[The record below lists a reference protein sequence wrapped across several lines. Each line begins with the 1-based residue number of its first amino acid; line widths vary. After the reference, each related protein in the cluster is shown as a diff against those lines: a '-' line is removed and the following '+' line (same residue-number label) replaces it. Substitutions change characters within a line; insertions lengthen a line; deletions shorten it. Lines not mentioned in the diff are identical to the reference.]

1 MRYCIAL
8 KFLALILC
16 ACCLLTAA
24 AAGVGVLVSIEL
36 GLYESDIQQLKEEQL
51 QRDLEVVAR
60 QLAMTAALEE
70 LGSLPARFQDE
81 YARDHWTYSVSQIQ
95 ERMCYIVTAE
105 NGRVLSRYIDTDKLS
120 GTASHHVEVSTTYPV
135 VLGYEKYGYA
145 EDVTT
150 PTDAT
155 TATEPSAPTYH
166 NIVTQPDNVNHLYVE
181 NWIAMNGDEHY
192 SFRLGICR
200 GPTYQ
205 VLLYVQPGDLLL
217 TNDFGWEAA
226 ELLYHYRYDLIWIG
240 AAALVI
246 FAALFVYLCCA
257 AGHKPGSEEI
267 RPGGLNRL
275 PLDLYGVATALGLYA
290 LAMLCFQLLDWAY
303 PNYRPMW
310 LPLAAAGG
318 MAFCGCLLGISFLFA
333 CVAQLKA
340 PGFFWAKHSL
350 VGLTLRLCWKI
361 LRWFFRLV
369 GRFFRWIGAQMPKVR
384 ALLKRLFGELRSC
397 IVGVRSG
404 SKRMTASLFGVIGNI
419 FKAIFRGIGRFFTL
433 LPLTWQWILVGTI
446 LVLLLMASLSTYPPV
461 FRVLGLSLCIGMV
474 LYGAHCFGTLLES
487 TKRMSQGD
495 LQTKVEDKFLL
506 GSFRVF
512 ANHLNALADV
522 TTEAAHRQMKSERMK
537 AELVTNVSHDIKT
550 PLTSIINY
558 VDLLQ
563 NAQSQEEAAS
573 YLEVLDRQAQR
584 LKKLIDDL
592 MEMSKAS
599 TGNMQ
604 VQLQKLDA
612 AETVTQALG
621 EFSEKM
627 EGANL
632 IPVFQPP
639 ENPIT
644 ITADGRLVW
653 RVLSNLLGNAVKYAM
668 PGTRLYIDLTQTGE
682 RVQISLKNISAQPL
696 NVSADELL
704 ERFVRGDA
712 SRNTEGSGLG
722 LNIAKSLMD
731 LQGGHL
737 ELLVDGDLFKVTLDF
752 PK

>member
-1 MRYCIAL
+1 
-8 KFLALILC
+8 
-16 ACCLLTAA
+16 
-24 AAGVGVLVSIEL
+24 
-36 GLYESDIQQLKEEQL
+36 
-51 QRDLEVVAR
+51 
-60 QLAMTAALEE
+60 
-70 LGSLPARFQDE
+70 
-81 YARDHWTYSVSQIQ
+81 
-95 ERMCYIVTAE
+95 
-105 NGRVLSRYIDTDKLS
+105 
-120 GTASHHVEVSTTYPV
+120 
-135 VLGYEKYGYA
+135 
-145 EDVTT
+145 
-150 PTDAT
+150 
-155 TATEPSAPTYH
+155 
-166 NIVTQPDNVNHLYVE
+166 
-181 NWIAMNGDEHY
+181 
-192 SFRLGICR
+192 
-200 GPTYQ
+200 
-205 VLLYVQPGDLLL
+205 
-217 TNDFGWEAA
+217 
-226 ELLYHYRYDLIWIG
+226 
-240 AAALVI
+240 
-246 FAALFVYLCCA
+246 
-257 AGHKPGSEEI
+257 
-267 RPGGLNRL
+267 
-275 PLDLYGVATALGLYA
+275 
-290 LAMLCFQLLDWAY
+290 
-303 PNYRPMW
+303 
-310 LPLAAAGG
+310 
-318 MAFCGCLLGISFLFA
+318 
-333 CVAQLKA
+333 
-340 PGFFWAKHSL
+340 
-350 VGLTLRLCWKI
+350 
-361 LRWFFRLV
+361 
-369 GRFFRWIGAQMPKVR
+369 MPKVR
-384 ALLKRLFGELRSC
+384 ALLKRFFGELRSC

-404 SKRMTASLFGVIGNI
+404 SKQMTASLFGIIGNV
-419 FKAIFRGIGRFFTL
+419 FKSIFRGIGRFFIL
-433 LPLTWQWILVGTI
+433 LPLTWQWILVGMI
-446 LVLLLMASLSTYPPV
+446 LVLLLMGSLSTYSPI
-461 FRVLGLSLCIGMV
+461 FRVVGLSLCLGMV

-522 TTEAAHRQMKSERMK
+522 TMEAAHRQMKSERMK

-563 NAQSQEEAAS
+563 NAQTQEEAAS

-599 TGNMQ
+599 TGNMH
-604 VQLQKLDA
+604 VELQKLDA
-612 AETVTQALG
+612 AETITQALG

-627 EGANL
+627 EGASL
-632 IPVFQPP
+632 TPVFQPP
-639 ENPIT
+639 EKPIT

-668 PGTRLYIDLTQTGE
+668 PGTRLYIDLTETGE